1 MPFWTTACVQQ
12 FLKEKKKNSLTSPCL
27 WKPLPSRKGWE
38 GDSLVYT
45 HRVLWRETKPHPP
58 SSLSAQ
64 MRPLTFSLLLDLR
77 SQDSDSETGRG
88 TAKIPITHGEEEV
101 SARVGWLSLWFLG
114 FERAAGWISP
124 RQRDD
129 HASKGFWLSSWKME
143 TRHGPTPRLWLSEKP
158 VPLATRPSPRVP
170 PRPSPLPS
178 LHSF

>member
-1 MPFWTTACVQQ
+1 MCAAIS
-12 FLKEKKKNSLTSPCL
+12 KGEKKKSLTSPCL
-27 WKPLPSRKGWE
+27 WKPLPSRKGRE

-45 HRVLWRETKPHPP
+45 HLVLWRETKPHPP

-88 TAKIPITHGEEEV
+88 TAKTPITHGEEEV

-114 FERAAGWISP
+114 FERAASWISP

-129 HASKGFWLSSWKME
+129 HASKGFWLSSCKME
-143 TRHGPTPRLWLSEKP
+143 MRHSPIPRLWLSEKP
-158 VPLATRPSPRVP
+158 YPWPPTPPPACPRAHLLYPHCIHSSPAV
-170 PRPSPLPS
+170 LW
-178 LHSF
+178 